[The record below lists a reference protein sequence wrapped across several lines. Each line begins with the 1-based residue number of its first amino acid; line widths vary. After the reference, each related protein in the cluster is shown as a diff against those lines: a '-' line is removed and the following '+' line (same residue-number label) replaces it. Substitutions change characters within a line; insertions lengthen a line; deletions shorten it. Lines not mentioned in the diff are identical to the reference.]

1 MSRNL
6 SDILRDH
13 GISQEDIISIINDYT
28 DSLIKESSV
37 KQKKKKVVIGPSKL
51 YAVTDVKSST
61 IRQEIPEIRRGD
73 VVWSHNDAEESYRDM
88 GKYVW
93 DGHKAIKFYEEIY
106 DTGTLPPQFTLNEF
120 PNPQYFG
127 KSVESEPRWI
137 KFNVDD
143 IMRVTPSDGTSGD
156 NEVIITIGFD
166 SGHTY
171 SLLYSGKKNKRSGIY
186 KDLSNKFVE
195 GALAI
200 SEIGND
206 LFMIH

>member
-28 DSLIKESSV
+28 ESLIKESSV

-51 YAVTDVKSST
+51 YVVTDVKSST
-61 IRQEIPEIRRGD
+61 IRQEILEIRRGD
-73 VVWSHNDAEESYRDM
+73 IVWSHNDAEESHRDM

-106 DTGTLPPQFTLNEF
+106 DTGTLPPEFTINEF
-120 PNPQYFG
+120 SDPQYFS

-137 KFNVDD
+137 KFNIDD
-143 IMRVTPSDGTSGD
+143 IMRVTPSDDTSG
-156 NEVIITIGFD
+156 EVIVTIGLD

-171 SLLYSGKKNKRSGIY
+171 SLVYSGKKTRKSGIY
-186 KDLSNKFVE
+186 KDFSNKFVE